1 MHIPYVVTLML
12 IHDFIQR
19 RDGIRPDV
27 SPTSPG
33 GERAAGGAQRADR
46 SELAEGKG
54 QSPTCSDHSGAS
66 DVFHGYL
73 LGLWNIK
80 NH

>member
-1 MHIPYVVTLML
+1 ML
-12 IHDFIQR
+12 IHDDSRMILFNVGM
-19 RDGIRPDV
+19 D
-27 SPTSPG
+27 SG
-33 GERAAGGAQRADR
+33 GERAAGGAQRANR